1 MKKIIVGVA
10 ILIVAFVAKA
20 DYLYWGVTTADAGT
34 TYNAARLYASATG
47 GVKGDAIG
55 WIYSAPGS
63 ASTDVSSYANNYFYV
78 ELCNYDGGVWTS
90 TTSEYSQDQAY
101 SYSSLVS
108 QGVITSSDLIA
119 QASVAAA
126 VLRNS
131 GVQATPEPTSGL
143 LMLMG
148 FAMLGLKR
156 KKEV

>member
-10 ILIVAFVAKA
+10 ILIVAFVA

-34 TYNAARLYASATG
+34 TYNAARLYASETLG
-47 GVKGDAIG
+47 EKGNAIG

-63 ASTDVSSYANNYFYV
+63 ASTDVSGYADNYFYV
-78 ELCNYDGGVWTS
+78 ELCNYSDGSWSNES
-90 TTSEYSQDQAY
+90 TYGSDKAY